1 MSVIESLLARE
12 VWDSRGRPTIE
23 VEART
28 TSGAIGRAIAPS
40 GASTGRREALDR
52 RDGGRRLGGFGVR
65 GAVASVR
72 GEIAERLRGL
82 DGAAQRE
89 IDATLIALDGTAQKT
104 RLGGNAIV
112 ATSLAIAS
120 AAAAARREPLWRHLR
135 RLAGLDPDAAHVS
148 SPMIQIFGGGR
159 HAANRV
165 DLQDFL
171 VICPGA
177 SSFAQALEMTAEVY
191 LAAQSLMKAKGR
203 LAGVADEGGLWPDF
217 STNEEALETLTR
229 AIALSGAKAAD
240 VGIAIDVAAT
250 SFQHGDGYR
259 LALEGRTVSASA
271 WIDVLARWRAAYPIL
286 SIEDPVGEDDEAG
299 FVETTRRLG
308 RETQIVGDDFLA
320 TSATAI
326 ARAAERGAGNAALLK
341 VNQCGTVSE
350 LIEAAAAARAAG
362 WTTVQSGRSGE
373 SEDVSLAH
381 LAVGLMSDQIKVGS
395 MARSER
401 TAKWNEMLRIEE
413 GFPAGALKRFKP
425 AWGAPDG
432 AAMVAVAP
440 PA

>member
-1 MSVIESLLARE
+1 
-12 VWDSRGRPTIE
+12 
-23 VEART
+23 
-28 TSGAIGRAIAPS
+28 
-40 GASTGRREALDR
+40 
-52 RDGGRRLGGFGVR
+52 
-65 GAVASVR
+65 
-72 GEIAERLRGL
+72 
-82 DGAAQRE
+82 
-89 IDATLIALDGTAQKT
+89 
-104 RLGGNAIV
+104 
-112 ATSLAIAS
+112 
-120 AAAAARREPLWRHLR
+120 
-135 RLAGLDPDAAHVS
+135 
-148 SPMIQIFGGGR
+148 MIQIFGGGR

-171 VICPGA
+171 VMCPGA

-191 LAAQSLMKAKGR
+191 FAAQSLMKAKGR

-217 STNEEALETLTR
+217 ATNEEALETLTR
-229 AIALSGAKAAD
+229 AIELSGAKAPD
-240 VGIAIDVAAT
+240 EIGVAIDVAAT
-250 SFQHGDGYR
+250 SFQDGDGYR
-259 LALEGRTVSASA
+259 LALEGRTVSTSA

-308 RETQIVGDDFLA
+308 GGTQIVGDDFLA
-320 TSATAI
+320 TSAAAI
-326 ARAAERGAGNAALLK
+326 AQAAERGAGNAALLK
-341 VNQCGTVSE
+341 VNQCGTLSE

-413 GFPAGALKRFKP
+413 AFPAGALKRFRP
-425 AWGAPDG
+425 GRGGAG
-432 AAMVAVAP
+432 
-440 PA
+440 